1 MRLPYRNKKVTLWVL
16 FAIIVVTMFLFKFTE
31 LRPNC
36 LFKLDATNDLAS
48 QMVRVEKYVTD
59 DNQRV
64 YSYNREMPLI
74 FIGGVP
80 RSGTTLMRAM
90 LDAHPDVRC
99 GQETRVI
106 PRILQL
112 RSHWLKSEKE
122 SLRLQEAG
130 ITKEVMNSAIAQFCL
145 EIIAKHGEPAP
156 RLCNKDPLTLKM
168 GSYVIELFPN
178 AKFLFMVRDGRATV
192 HSIISR
198 KVTITGFDLAS
209 YRQCM
214 QKWNH
219 AIELMHEQ
227 CRDIGK
233 ERCMMVYYEQ
243 LVLHPEE
250 WMRKILKF
258 LDVPWND
265 AVLHHEEF
273 INKPNGVPL
282 SKVERSSDQVIKP
295 VNLEA
300 LSKWVDQIP
309 GDVVH
314 DMANIAPMLSVLGY
328 DPYANPPDYGK
339 PDAWVQDNT
348 SKLKANRMLWESKAK
363 QVLQMDTNPDE
374 DNTNNNNNNNIEDNA
389 IDNNNNNIN
398 KIMPQ
403 QQQHEEQQEEQEQQ
417 DLEQV
422 REQEQEQ
429 ERKKSQLLQPK
440 QKPKDVITIKQLT
453 SNSNSNNNHNNN
465 IDNNSKKKSNNNGK
479 QYVGAVEDT

>member
-1 MRLPYRNKKVTLWVL
+1 LSHRTLPP
-16 FAIIVVTMFLFKFTE
+16 AI
-31 LRPNC
+31 
-36 LFKLDATNDLAS
+36 
-48 QMVRVEKYVTD
+48 
-59 DNQRV
+59 
-64 YSYNREMPLI
+64 
-74 FIGGVP
+74 
-80 RSGTTLMRAM
+80 
-90 LDAHPDVRC
+90 RC

-112 RSHWLKSEKE
+112 RSHWMKSEKE
-122 SLRLQEAG
+122 SMRLLEAG

-198 KVTITGFDLAS
+198 HVTITGFDLTS

-214 QKWNH
+214 RKWNT
-219 AIELMHEQ
+219 AIEVMHNQ
-227 CRDIGK
+227 CKEIGK

-300 LSKWVDQIP
+300 LSKWVGNIP
-309 GDVVH
+309 DNVVR
-314 DMANIAPMLSVLGY
+314 DMADIAPMLSILGY

-348 SKLKANRMLWESKAK
+348 FKVKANQQQWENKARNELHLVQH
-363 QVLQMDTNPDE
+363 QVPKGFKSQEGDDNNNQNNGNNNNDKDNNNLRRRNGNQKENSNKKDKRSQDYGNMDYED
-374 DNTNNNNNNNIEDNA
+374 DNTDNNNNNNNNPSPQGRDETQYDNLVWVKPLA
-389 IDNNNNNIN
+389 GGGGGGGGSIN
-398 KIMPQ
+398 G
-403 QQQHEEQQEEQEQQ
+403 
-417 DLEQV
+417 
-422 REQEQEQ
+422 
-429 ERKKSQLLQPK
+429 ERLGKGAP
-440 QKPKDVITIKQLT
+440 
-453 SNSNSNNNHNNN
+453 NSPS
-465 IDNNSKKKSNNNGK
+465 S
-479 QYVGAVEDT
+479 YTDTNTDTRDQRT